1 MRFIDLIKL
10 GARNLLRRKART
22 ALTVI
27 GMIIGTISI
36 VVMISI
42 GIGMNESFE
51 ASVMENGSMTVIEIY
66 ANSYYEDKDG
76 SWSEK
81 KQELTEDTIKQI
93 REIEHVKSITPML
106 YGNAQLIAKKKFT
119 SYLNLMVM
127 DMDCY
132 EDFGYPALED
142 GTYPNKANSQD
153 RVYFGSQM
161 YIDFGYYNG
170 SRYVRKDIDIHKD
183 KVEIM
188 FQSYEK
194 NPKKKDYTYPLNNVV
209 NIAQSESGY
218 SMADYYA
225 FMDIDLYKK
234 IYEKYA
240 NTLKLSDRKKA
251 LESLNKYEQIYINV
265 DNMNYVTEVQD
276 ELEKMGLKSESSMQ
290 YIAPMQETAKMLEL
304 ILGAIGGVAM
314 LVSAINIANT
324 MIMSIYE
331 RTREIGI
338 MKVLGCKVSDVKKLF
353 LFEAGLI
360 GFIGG
365 TIGVG
370 LSYIVSM
377 LLNKYGGDIFS
388 GLMGGGMYYYGES
401 GGGSAMSVIPFWL
414 PFFAAGFGI
423 LVGLVS
429 GFFPALRA
437 TRISAIEAMKNE

>member
-22 ALTVI
+22 LLTVI
-27 GMIIGTISI
+27 GVIIGTISI

-76 SWSEK
+76 GWQEK
-81 KQELTEDTIKQI
+81 KQELTDQTIKQI
-93 REIEHVKSITPML
+93 REIEHVKSITPIM
-106 YGNAQLIAKKKFT
+106 YGNAQLLAKKKYT

-127 DMDCY
+127 DMSCY

-142 GTYPNKANSQD
+142 GTYPNKENSKD
-153 RVYFGSQM
+153 RIYYGSQM
-161 YIDFGYYNG
+161 YMDFGYFNG
-170 SRYVRKDIDIHKD
+170 SRYVSKEIDFNKD
-183 KVEIM
+183 KIELQFM
-188 FQSYEK
+188 NYEP
-194 NPKKKDYTYPLNNVV
+194 NPKKKQYSYQ
-209 NIAQSESGY
+209 IANMVKIGQSESGY

-225 FMDIDLYKK
+225 LMDIDMYKK
-234 IYEKYA
+234 IFEKYA

-265 DNMNYVTEVQD
+265 DNMNNVTDVQD
-276 ELEKMGLKSESSMQ
+276 KLEELGFKSESSMQ
-290 YIAPMQETAKMLEL
+290 YIKPMQETAKMLEI

-338 MKVLGCKVSDVKKLF
+338 MKVLGCKVGDVKKLF

-370 LSYIVSM
+370 LSYIVSWLM
-377 LLNKYGGDIFS
+377 NKYGGDIFS
-388 GLMGGGMYYYGES
+388 GLMGGGMYYGEQQT
-401 GGGSAMSVIPFWL
+401 GTAMSVIPIWL

>member
-153 RVYFGSQM
+153 RIYFGSQM
-161 YIDFGYYNG
+161 YMDFGYYNG

-265 DNMNYVTEVQD
+265 DNMNYVTQVQD

-370 LSYIVSM
+370 LSFIVSM
-377 LLNKYGGDIFS
+377 LLN
-388 GLMGGGMYYYGES
+388 
-401 GGGSAMSVIPFWL
+401 
-414 PFFAAGFGI
+414 
-423 LVGLVS
+423 
-429 GFFPALRA
+429 
-437 TRISAIEAMKNE
+437 

>member
-27 GMIIGTISI
+27 GVIIGTISI

-51 ASVMENGSMTVIEIY
+51 ASVMENGNMTVIEIY
-66 ANSYYEDKDG
+66 ANSWYEDKDG
-76 SWSEK
+76 NWQEK
-81 KQELTEDTIKQI
+81 KQELTEKTIKQI
-93 REIEHVKSITPML
+93 REIEHVKNITPML
-106 YGNAQLIAKKKFT
+106 YGDAQLVAKKKYT

-153 RVYFGSQM
+153 RIYYGSQM
-161 YIDFGYYNG
+161 YMDFGYFNG
-170 SRYVRKDIDIHKD
+170 SRYVTKEIDFDRD
-183 KVEIM
+183 KLELQFM
-188 FQSYEK
+188 RYEQ
-194 NPKKKDYTYPLNNVV
+194 NPKKKQYSYTVENMVK
-209 NIAQSESGY
+209 IAQSESGY

-234 IYEKYA
+234 IFSKYA
-240 NTLKLSDRKKA
+240 DTLKLSDRKNA
-251 LESLNKYEQIYINV
+251 LASLDKYENIYINV
-265 DNMNYVTEVQD
+265 DNMNNVTEVQD
-276 ELEKMGLKSESSMQ
+276 KLEELGFKSESQMQ
-290 YIAPMQETAKMLEL
+290 YIKPMQDTAKMLEI

-338 MKVLGCKVSDVKKLF
+338 MKVLGCKVGDVKKLF

-370 LSYIVSM
+370 LSYIVSW

-388 GLMGGGMYYYGES
+388 GFMGGGMYYGEQTTQT
-401 GGGSAMSVIPFWL
+401 AMSVIPFWL

-423 LVGLVS
+423 LVGLMS

>member
-22 ALTVI
+22 LLTVI
-27 GMIIGTISI
+27 GVIIGTISI

-66 ANSYYEDKDG
+66 ANSWYEDKDG

-81 KQELTEDTIKQI
+81 KQELTDQTIKQI
-93 REIEHVKSITPML
+93 REIEHVKSITPIM
-106 YGNAQLIAKKKFT
+106 YGNAQLLAKKKFT

-132 EDFGYPALED
+132 EEFGYPALED
-142 GTYPNKANSQD
+142 GTYPNKANSKD
-153 RVYFGSQM
+153 TVYFGSQM
-161 YIDFGYYNG
+161 YISFGYYNG
-170 SRYVRKDIDIHKD
+170 NRYVEKEIDFKKD
-183 KVEIM
+183 KVELK
-188 FQSYEK
+188 FQRYEP
-194 NPKKKDYTYPLNNVV
+194 NPKKKEFTYQLSNII

-225 FMDIDLYKK
+225 FMDIDTYK
-234 IYEKYA
+234 ILYEKYA

-251 LESLNKYEQIYINV
+251 LEELGKYQNIMINV
-265 DNMNYVTEVQD
+265 DNMNNVTAVQE
-276 ELEKMGLKSESSMQ
+276 ELEKLGLKSESQMQ
-290 YIAPMQETAKMLEL
+290 YIAPMQETAKMLEI

-338 MKVLGCKVSDVKKLF
+338 MKVLGCKVGDVKKLF
-353 LFEAGLI
+353 LFEAGLM

-370 LSYIVSM
+370 LSFVVSWLM
-377 LLNKYGGDIFS
+377 NKYGGDIFS
-388 GLMGGGMYYYGES
+388 GLMGGGMYGEGTGS
-401 GGGSAMSVIPFWL
+401 GTPMSVIPFWL

-423 LVGLVS
+423 LVGLIS